1 MTDLAPAL
9 RAMLQRGEPAALV
22 TVANARGSTPREP
35 GARMLV
41 GLDTAIGTIG
51 GGRLEWDA
59 IARARAL
66 ALNPAQPAE
75 TTVDVPLGPAIGQCC
90 GGHVTLRLERAD
102 AAVLARIEAEE
113 RAASASLP
121 RVLLFGAG
129 HVGKAI
135 ATALAPLPFDVQW
148 IDERPE
154 EFPPQMSGA
163 NVHRIITSAPLDM
176 VAEAPLGSCYLILTH
191 LHALDFQITEAVL
204 RRGDFAYAGLIGSA
218 TKRRRFELTF
228 TAHGG
233 DPRELARLTCPIG
246 SALQR
251 DKRPAVIA
259 ALVAAELLI
268 TVAKAS
274 KEAEEPADA
283 RLEVKL

>member
-1 MTDLAPAL
+1 MTGLAPVL
-9 RAMLQRGEPAALV
+9 KAMLARGERAALV
-22 TVANARGSTPREP
+22 TVAGARGSTPREP

-41 GLDTAIGTIG
+41 GPAATAGTIG

-66 ALNPAQPAE
+66 AGPE
-75 TTVDVPLGPAIGQCC
+75 EMVDVPLGPAIGQCC
-90 GGHVTLRLERAD
+90 GGHVTLRLEQAD
-102 AAVLARIEAEE
+102 AALLDRIEAEE
-113 RAASASLP
+113 SAAAARLP

-135 ATALAPLPFDVQW
+135 ASALAPLPLDMLW
-148 IDERPE
+148 IDGRAE
-154 EFPPQMSGA
+154 EFPQAMPGTT
-163 NVHRIITSAPLDM
+163 VRRVVTEAPLDM
-176 VAEAPLGSCYLILTH
+176 VAEAPPGSSYLVLTH

-218 TKRRRFELTF
+218 TKRRRFERTF

-233 DPRELARLTCPIG
+233 DPGVLDRLTCPIG
-246 SALQR
+246 SALHR
-251 DKRPAVIA
+251 DKRPEVIA

-268 TVAKAS
+268 TTAEAS
-274 KEAEEPADA
+274 KEASEPANA
-283 RLEVKL
+283 EA

>member
-9 RAMLQRGEPAALV
+9 KAMLQRGETAALV
-22 TVANARGSTPREP
+22 TVADARGSTPREP

-41 GLDTAIGTIG
+41 GPATAIGTIG

-59 IARARAL
+59 ISRARAL
-66 ALNPAQPAE
+66 ATDQAQPAE
-75 TTVDVPLGPAIGQCC
+75 ATIDVPLGPAIGQCC

-102 AAVLARIEAEE
+102 SAVLARLEAEE
-113 RAASASLP
+113 QAASANLP
-121 RVLLFGAG
+121 HVLLFGAG

-135 ATALAPLPFDVQW
+135 ATALAPLPFDIQW
-148 IDERPE
+148 IDERAE
-154 EFPPQMSGA
+154 EFPPQMPGA
-163 NVHRIITSAPLDM
+163 NVHPIVTNAPLDM
-176 VAEAPLGSCYLILTH
+176 VAEAPAGSCYLILTH
-191 LHALDFQITEAVL
+191 LHALDFQIAQAVL

-218 TKRRRFELTF
+218 TKRRRFERTF

-246 SALQR
+246 SALHR

-268 TVAKAS
+268 TVANAS
-274 KEAEEPADA
+274 KEAEEPGDA
-283 RLEVKL
+283 RLEAKI

>member
-22 TVANARGSTPREP
+22 TVADARGSTPREP

-41 GLDTAIGTIG
+41 GADAAIGTIG

-59 IARARAL
+59 ISRARMMASD
-66 ALNPAQPAE
+66 PAQPAE
-75 TTVDVPLGPAIGQCC
+75 TDIEVPLGPAIGQCC

-102 AAVLARIEAEE
+102 PAVLARIEAEE
-113 RAASASLP
+113 QAASSRRT

-135 ATALAPLPFDVQW
+135 ATALAPLPFDIQW

-154 EFPPQMSGA
+154 EFPQQPPGD
-163 NVHRIITSAPLDM
+163 NVHPIVTNAPLDLI
-176 VAEAPLGSCYLILTH
+176 AEAPPNSCYLILTH
-191 LHALDFQITEAVL
+191 LHALDFKIAEAVL
-204 RRGDFAYAGLIGSA
+204 RRADFAYAGLIGSA
-218 TKRRRFELTF
+218 TKRRRFERTF

-233 DPRELARLTCPIG
+233 DPRILSRLTCPIG
-246 SALQR
+246 SALHR

-268 TVAKAS
+268 TVAIAS

-283 RLEVKL
+283 RLDVKL

>member
-41 GLDTAIGTIG
+41 GPDAAIGTIG

-59 IARARAL
+59 ISRARAL
-66 ALNPAQPAE
+66 ARDQAQPAE

-102 AAVLARIEAEE
+102 DAVLSRIEAEE
-113 RAASASLP
+113 RAASSRLP

-135 ATALAPLPFDVQW
+135 ATALAPLPFDIQW
-148 IDERPE
+148 IDERAE
-154 EFPPQMSGA
+154 EFPPEMPGS
-163 NVHRIITSAPLDM
+163 NVHRIITDAPLDM
-176 VAEAPLGSCYLILTH
+176 VVEAPPDSCYLILTH

-218 TKRRRFELTF
+218 TKRRRFERTF

-233 DPRELARLTCPIG
+233 DPRALDRLTCPIG
-246 SALQR
+246 SALLR

-259 ALVAAELLI
+259 ALVAGELLI
-268 TVAKAS
+268 TVASAS

-283 RLEVKL
+283 RLEVKI

>member
-1 MTDLAPAL
+1 MTDLAPVL

-41 GLDTAIGTIG
+41 GPDAAIGTIG

-59 IARARAL
+59 ISRARAL
-66 ALNPAQPAE
+66 ATDPTQPPQ
-75 TTVDVPLGPAIGQCC
+75 TTIDVPLGPAIGQCC
-90 GGHVTLRLERAD
+90 GGHVTLWLERAD
-102 AAVLARIEAEE
+102 AAILARIEAEE

-135 ATALAPLPFDVQW
+135 ASALAPLPFDIQW
-148 IDERPE
+148 IDERAE
-154 EFPPQMSGA
+154 EFPPQMPGA
-163 NVHRIITSAPLDM
+163 NVHPIVTSAPLDV
-176 VAEAPLGSCYLILTH
+176 VAEAPPGSCYLILTH
-191 LHALDFQITEAVL
+191 LHALDFQISEAVL

-218 TKRRRFELTF
+218 TKRRRFERTF

-233 DPRELARLTCPIG
+233 DPRELTRLTCPIG
-246 SALQR
+246 SALHR

-268 TVAKAS
+268 TVANAS

>member
-22 TVANARGSTPREP
+22 TVADARGSTPREP

-41 GLDTAIGTIG
+41 GANAAIGTIG

-59 IARARAL
+59 ISRARAI
-66 ALNPAQPAE
+66 ASDPSQPSH
-75 TTVDVPLGPAIGQCC
+75 TTIEVPLGPAIGQCC

-102 AAVLARIEAEE
+102 PAVLTRIEAEE
-113 RAASASLP
+113 QAASSRRT

-135 ATALAPLPFDVQW
+135 ATALAPLPFDIQW

-154 EFPPQMSGA
+154 EFPQQPPGD
-163 NVHRIITSAPLDM
+163 NVHPIVTNAPLDLI
-176 VAEAPLGSCYLILTH
+176 AEAPSGACYLILTH
-191 LHALDFQITEAVL
+191 LHALDFQIAEAVL
-204 RRGDFAYAGLIGSA
+204 RRADFAYAGLIGSA
-218 TKRRRFELTF
+218 TKRRRFERTF

-233 DPRELARLTCPIG
+233 DRHILSRLTCPIG
-246 SALQR
+246 SALHR

-268 TVAKAS
+268 TVAIAS

>member
-1 MTDLAPAL
+1 MTDLASVL
-9 RAMLQRGEPAALV
+9 KGMLQRGEPAALV
-22 TVANARGSTPREP
+22 TVAEARGSTPREP

-41 GLDTAIGTIG
+41 GADATVGTIG

-59 IARARAL
+59 ISRARML
-66 ALNPAQPAE
+66 ASDPAQPTEATIE
-75 TTVDVPLGPAIGQCC
+75 VPLGPAIGQCC

-102 AAVLARIEAEE
+102 PAVLTRIEAEE
-113 RAASASLP
+113 QAASSRLT

-135 ATALAPLPFDVQW
+135 ATALAPLPFDIQW

-154 EFPPQMSGA
+154 EFPTRPPGD
-163 NVHRIITSAPLDM
+163 NVHPIVTSAPLDLI
-176 VAEAPLGSCYLILTH
+176 AEAPTGSCYLILTH
-191 LHALDFQITEAVL
+191 LHALDFQIAEAVL
-204 RRGDFAYAGLIGSA
+204 RRADFAYAGLIGSA
-218 TKRRRFELTF
+218 TKRRRFERTF

-233 DPRELARLTCPIG
+233 DPQILSRLTCPIG
-246 SALQR
+246 SALHR
-251 DKRPAVIA
+251 DKRPTVIA

-268 TVAKAS
+268 TVAIAS

>member
-1 MTDLAPAL
+1 MSDLASAL
-9 RAMLQRGEPAALV
+9 RDMLQRGEPAALV
-22 TVANARGSTPREP
+22 TVAEARGSTPREP

-41 GLDTAIGTIG
+41 GPDAAIGTIG

-59 IARARAL
+59 ISRARML
-66 ALNPAQPAE
+66 ASDPTQPPQ
-75 TTVDVPLGPAIGQCC
+75 TTIDVPLGPAIGQCC
-90 GGHVTLRLERAD
+90 GGHVTLLLERAD
-102 AAVLARIEAEE
+102 PAVLARIEAEE

-135 ATALAPLPFDVQW
+135 ATALAPLPFDIQW
-148 IDERPE
+148 IDERAE
-154 EFPPQMSGA
+154 EFPPQMPGS
-163 NVHRIITSAPLDM
+163 NVHPIVTSAPLD
-176 VAEAPLGSCYLILTH
+176 VITEAPPGSCYLILTH
-191 LHALDFQITEAVL
+191 LHALDFQITQAVL
-204 RRGDFAYAGLIGSA
+204 RRADFAYAGLIGSA
-218 TKRRRFELTF
+218 TKRRRFERTF

-233 DPRELARLTCPIG
+233 DPQALARLTCPIG
-246 SALQR
+246 SALHR

>member
-9 RAMLQRGEPAALV
+9 KAMLQRGDPSALV
-22 TVANARGSTPREP
+22 TVADARGSTPREP

-41 GLDTAIGTIG
+41 GPNTAIGTIG

-59 IARARAL
+59 ISRARAL
-66 ALNPAQPAE
+66 ALDPTHPAE
-75 TTVDVPLGPAIGQCC
+75 AMIDVPLGPAIGQCC

-102 AAVLARIEAEE
+102 AALLARIEAEE

-135 ATALAPLPFDVQW
+135 ATALAPLPFDIQW
-148 IDERPE
+148 IDERAE
-154 EFPPQMSGA
+154 EFPPQMPGS
-163 NVHRIITSAPLDM
+163 NVHPIITSAPLD
-176 VAEAPLGSCYLILTH
+176 VIAEAPAGSCYLILTH

-204 RRGDFAYAGLIGSA
+204 RRADFAYAGLIGSA
-218 TKRRRFELTF
+218 TKRRRFERTF

-233 DPRELARLTCPIG
+233 DQHTLTRLTCPIG
-246 SALQR
+246 SALHR

>member
-41 GLDTAIGTIG
+41 GPATAIGTIG

-59 IARARAL
+59 ISRARAL
-66 ALNPAQPAE
+66 AVDQALPTE
-75 TTVDVPLGPAIGQCC
+75 TTIDVPLGPAIGQCC

-102 AAVLARIEAEE
+102 AAVLTRIEAEE
-113 RAASASLP
+113 HAASASLP

-135 ATALAPLPFDVQW
+135 ATALAPLPFDILW
-148 IDERPE
+148 IDERAE
-154 EFPPQMSGA
+154 EFPPEMPGS
-163 NVHRIITSAPLDM
+163 NIHRIVTSAPLDM
-176 VAEAPLGSCYLILTH
+176 VAEAPPGSCYLILTH
-191 LHALDFQITEAVL
+191 LHALDFQISEAVL

-218 TKRRRFELTF
+218 TKRRRFERTF

-233 DPRELARLTCPIG
+233 DPRMLNRLTCPIG
-246 SALQR
+246 SALHR
-251 DKRPAVIA
+251 DKRPTVIA

-268 TVAKAS
+268 TVANAS

-283 RLEVKL
+283 RLEVKI